1 MDRRSARV
9 LAALSILCAGA
20 LLAVQARAVP
30 GGGTLFGT
38 DGSSGHLIA
47 IDPETGAGTVIGS
60 MGIEAPSLA
69 VDPTTGTM
77 YAGGPI
83 CCPDLYTVDK
93 TTGAATFVG
102 DSGLGFAAI
111 GALDFRKD
119 GRLFAAVNI
128 AGGAGTGSDHLAWI
142 DKTTGAATIIGPFGT
157 CTGVTVPS
165 TGGGSCTIEGMEAI
179 AFDTRGRLWG
189 ALNARGAAGTPGLYR
204 INTSTGA
211 ATFVAPIVHKDTGLP
226 PSGGVVSLQF
236 DCENDLL
243 GGTGRA
249 AGQVADDGGR
259 LIELNKRGKFRFAG
273 PASATGGDPI
283 AALAFDAGC

>member
-20 LLAVQARAVP
+20 LLAVQAGAVP

-60 MGIEAPSLA
+60 MGFEAPSLA

-77 YAGGPI
+77 YAGTGGGSPF
-83 CCPDLYTVDK
+83 LYKVDK
-93 TTGAATFVG
+93 TTGIATFVG
-102 DSGLGFAAI
+102 DNGLDDSI

-119 GRLFAAVNI
+119 GQLFGAVNI
-128 AGGAGTGSDHLAWI
+128 AGGSGTGSDHLARI

-165 TGGGSCTIEGMEAI
+165 TGGGSCTIEGIEAI
-179 AFDTRGRLWG
+179 AFDRRGRLWG

-211 ATFVAPIVHKDTGLP
+211 ATFVAPFMHKDTGLP